1 MAIVCAEDHYE
12 QLALVGALCLK
23 AMLDELP
30 IGPQL
35 ARFAYDFLVD
45 EHRPVSQNALRDLPS
60 AMAAMRD
67 HDPGMAS
74 TFENAMKDRETW
86 EASVDAFEELLGS
99 RAAAARGW
107 DHREKVVLDLC
118 KHVLFDK
125 RAKALR
131 AFRDGFVLSA
141 GEGSDGGSLLD
152 LSPQLANLSGAQ
164 LARLMGGDVFRSS
177 KDFIKIV
184 AFEKEPP
191 ADDPPRLKEEW
202 HRLRKHVFYMFAETV
217 HEWTPRQCADFL
229 TWATGLRAVPRG
241 ADLSITIR
249 LALVDTKG
257 DPCTEKYLPWAST
270 CARTV
275 WLPPYDRPKN
285 MAKQIAVAIAHQDDG
300 FQIK

>member
-1 MAIVCAEDHYE
+1 
-12 QLALVGALCLK
+12 
-23 AMLDELP
+23 MLDELP

-45 EHRPVSQNALRDLPS
+45 EHRPVAHGALRDLPS

-67 HDPGMAS
+67 HDPSMAS

-107 DHREKVVLDLC
+107 DHREKVVLDMC

-177 KDFIKIV
+177 KDFLKIV
-184 AFEKEPP
+184 AFEQAPP
-191 ADDPPRLKEEW
+191 AEDPPLLKQEW
-202 HRLRKHVFYMFAETV
+202 YRRVAAGLRPLPDSGAK
-217 HEWTPRQCADFL
+217 WTPRQCADFPDL
-229 TWATGLRAVPRG
+229 GDGLRAVPRG

-249 LALVDTKG
+249 LALDDTKG

-275 WLPPYDRPKN
+275 WLPPYDRPKS
-285 MAKQIAVAIAHQDDG
+285 MAKQIAVAIAHQNDG

>member
-1 MAIVCAEDHYE
+1 
-12 QLALVGALCLK
+12 
-23 AMLDELP
+23 MLDELP

-74 TFENAMKDRETW
+74 TFENAMKDREAW

-107 DHREKVVLDLC
+107 DYREKVVLDLC

-152 LSPQLANLSGAQ
+152 LSPQLANLSG
-164 LARLMGGDVFRSS
+164 RSS
-177 KDFIKIV
+177 RD
-184 AFEKEPP
+184 
-191 ADDPPRLKEEW
+191 
-202 HRLRKHVFYMFAETV
+202 
-217 HEWTPRQCADFL
+217 
-229 TWATGLRAVPRG
+229 
-241 ADLSITIR
+241 
-249 LALVDTKG
+249 
-257 DPCTEKYLPWAST
+257 
-270 CARTV
+270 
-275 WLPPYDRPKN
+275 
-285 MAKQIAVAIAHQDDG
+285 
-300 FQIK
+300 